1 MGGHDTGQRNHGD
14 DNEASQPLR
23 LVASRNRLFMGRRA
37 SLNVTNSGTA
47 IEDLMNQQSLRHAA
61 LSPWK
66 EVVGAGCRGA

>member
-1 MGGHDTGQRNHGD
+1 
-14 DNEASQPLR
+14 
-23 LVASRNRLFMGRRA
+23 MGRRA